1 MCSIL
6 RTRKEGAETPER
18 GTGASKAKGMQ
29 KPAGFRKAKS
39 VLHCQSVACE
49 L

>member
-6 RTRKEGAETPER
+6 RTRKEGTETPER